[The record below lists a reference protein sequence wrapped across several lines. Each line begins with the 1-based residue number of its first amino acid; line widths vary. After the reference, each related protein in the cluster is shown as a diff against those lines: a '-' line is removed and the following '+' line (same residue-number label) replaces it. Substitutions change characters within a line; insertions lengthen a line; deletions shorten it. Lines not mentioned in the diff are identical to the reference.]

1 MSLFR
6 SNRILLKKL
15 NSKDYASEF
24 FAWQKNHLLKPEV
37 FNHFVKFVEFYKLH
51 FVEKSSNNLI
61 KNEEFFQKY
70 FVNPIAKSNETSKL
84 VEKTL
89 EEKNNEFLSKLT
101 HKSNTSISETSQLY
115 KYLINKSHF
124 DDRNRLVFDINNLNK
139 SYYQV
144 GDVIVLN
151 NKTNNILIDSLNL
164 AVIIKLPSKD
174 DLNMVCISTTEDVMT
189 ISKNNVLFRMDN
201 VFNFM
206 ESSTVPTSIFNNL
219 FSENP
224 TLNKVL
230 IPDTLFHHIPRL
242 FMEVLEL
249 LKRDLKDEIKT
260 IKTDVSVIIDDI
272 LRYNTDLTLNEL
284 YFKVVEELNILCPKE
299 PYSTEPKEVCCSV
312 YIAMLYYLIETNY
325 QMCTNMRGMPY
336 FNLNKSRD
344 LKLTNPDFNIP
355 DINAIANDYMGSV
368 DFAELINKY
377 KNNGLEQGDINL
389 YDVLSKDAQV
399 HESEHKVR
407 HDPNFDTL
415 KKMFENVQISPSNYK
430 AKTKYMNPEKVDKL
444 QEGKESAIYAIDSAS
459 TVEVD
464 DGLSLEY
471 LHDNKFRVNCY
482 ISAVSDFF
490 LKDKLDERERLL
502 LENIFARNSSL
513 YYLSKVDKMICV
525 DAIND
530 HYSLSANNG
539 NTPALKFSVI
549 ISKNSDGYT
558 VERDTFEIS
567 KTNGY
572 NDLNRVTYEEV
583 DNLINTDLKE
593 TSVLKD
599 LYNISKHLREDR
611 KGSRFYKSL
620 EFNNQNSVQV
630 KSSGSDFII
639 DVENVEKKS
648 QILVSEFMLLF
659 NHLTATY
666 CSQNNIP
673 IIYRSC
679 PPSLGLENDSQK
691 IDGKIFTYTANPKY
705 AKFIT
710 PESYYTM
717 EPSPHYSTGFEYYT
731 HITSPLRRLPDLLNT
746 LVIMKHLADK
756 SLTAEELRKLK
767 VVFEQDVCV
776 GSQQTKKFN
785 KYLQKYYL
793 LKALKTDQDYLENLL
808 KQGGTLTTSTF
819 GDSKQSDL
827 SQKDEL
833 LPIQNVNI
841 VKKTVNNYKS
851 TLERDQKKFDSLDR
865 VYVVFKGCIVADLE
879 IDSKIKCNYSEGQ
892 SCKDLVLHTLDP
904 VKLQF
909 SVKLK

>member
-1 MSLFR
+1 MSLLR
-6 SNRILLKKL
+6 PNRVLLKKVS
-15 NSKDYASEF
+15 SKDFASRF
-24 FAWQKNHLLKPEV
+24 FDWQKTHLLKPEV
-37 FNHFVKFVEFYKLH
+37 FSHFVKFVEFYKLH
-51 FVEKSSNNLI
+51 FIKNSSNISI

-70 FVNPIAKSNETSKL
+70 FVDPISKSNETSKL
-84 VEKTL
+84 VEKAL
-89 EEKNNEFLSKLT
+89 EEKNNEFLSKVT
-101 HKSNTSISETSQLY
+101 HKASASISEPSELY
-115 KYLINKSHF
+115 KYLINKSHL
-124 DDRNRLVFDINNLNK
+124 DNRNRLVFDIDNLNK

-174 DLNMVCISTTEDVMT
+174 DLNMVCLSTTEDVMT

-201 VFNFM
+201 VFNFID
-206 ESSTVPTSIFNNL
+206 TTAPTNIFNNL
-219 FSENP
+219 FCETP

-249 LKRDLKDEIKT
+249 LKRHLKDEIKSR
-260 IKTDVSVIIDDI
+260 KTEVNVIIDEI
-272 LRYNTDLTLNEL
+272 LRYDTELTLSEL
-284 YFKVVEELNILCPKE
+284 YTKVIKDLNILSPE
-299 PYSTEPKEVCCSV
+299 NPYSTDPKEVYCSV
-312 YIAMLYYLIETNY
+312 YIAMLYCLIENNY
-325 QMCTNMRGMPY
+325 EMSTNMRGMPY
-336 FNLNKSRD
+336 FNLNKFKG

-355 DINAIANDYMGSV
+355 EINLITNDYMESV

-377 KNNGLEQGDINL
+377 KSNHLEQGDINL
-389 YDVLSKDAQV
+389 YDVLSKDAQA
-399 HESEHKVR
+399 HESKHKVR
-407 HDPNFDTL
+407 HDPKLDTL
-415 KKMFENVQISPSNYK
+415 KKMFDNVQITPSNYK
-430 AKTKYMNPEKVDKL
+430 AETKYMNPAKVDKL
-444 QEGKESAIYAIDSAS
+444 QKGKESAIYAIDSAS

-471 LHDNKFRVNCY
+471 LYNNKFRVNCY

-502 LENIFARNSSL
+502 LENILARNSSL

-530 HYSLSANNG
+530 HYSLSASNG
-539 NTPALKFSVI
+539 NTPVLKFSVI
-549 ISKNSDGYT
+549 ISKNSKGYM
-558 VERDTFEIS
+558 VESDSFEIS

-572 NDLNRVTYEEV
+572 NNLKRVTYEEV
-583 DNLINTDLKE
+583 DNLINTKVKE

-599 LYNISKHLREDR
+599 LYNISNDLRKGR
-611 KGSRFYKSL
+611 KGSKFYKSL

-630 KSSGSDFII
+630 KSSGNDLII

-648 QILVSEFMLLF
+648 QVLVSEFMLLF

-666 CSQNNIP
+666 CSQKNIP

-679 PPSLGLENDSQK
+679 PPSLGLENGSQK

-717 EPSPHYSTGFEYYT
+717 EPSPHYSTGFKYYT

-756 SLTAEELRKLK
+756 SLTAEEMKKLK
-767 VVFEQDVCV
+767 VIFEQDVCV
-776 GSQQTKKFN
+776 GIQQTKKFN

-793 LKALKTDQDYLENLL
+793 LKALKTNNSYLKELL
-808 KQGGTLTTSTF
+808 KHGGILTTSTF

-841 VKKTVNNYKS
+841 VKKTVNSYKN
-851 TLERDQKKFDSLDR
+851 TLEKEQKNFESQDR

-879 IDSKIKCNYSEGQ
+879 IDSKIKSNYFEGQ
-892 SCKDLVLHTLDP
+892 TCKNLVLHTLDP
-904 VKLQF
+904 VRMQF
-909 SVKLK
+909 SVKLQ

>member
-6 SNRILLKKL
+6 SNRILLKKVS
-15 NSKDYASEF
+15 SKDYASEF

-51 FVEKSSNNLI
+51 FIEKSSNNLI

-70 FVNPIAKSNETSKL
+70 FVDPIAKSNETSKL

-89 EEKNNEFLSKLT
+89 EEKNKEFLGKLT
-101 HKSNTSISETSQLY
+101 HKSNASISETSQLY
-115 KYLINKSHF
+115 KYLINKSHL
-124 DDRNRLVFDINNLNK
+124 DDSNRLVFDVNSLHK
-139 SYYQV
+139 SYYEV

-189 ISKNNVLFRMDN
+189 ISKNNVLFRVDN
-201 VFNFM
+201 VFNFTD
-206 ESSTVPTSIFNNL
+206 SNTVPTSIFNNL
-219 FSENP
+219 FSETP
-224 TLNKVL
+224 TLSKAL
-230 IPDTLFHHIPRL
+230 IPDTLFHHIPRV

-249 LKRDLKDEIKT
+249 LKRDLKNEIKAR
-260 IKTDVSVIIDDI
+260 KTDVSVIINDI
-272 LRYNTDLTLNEL
+272 LRYNTDLTLSEL
-284 YFKVVEELNILCPKE
+284 YTKVVEELNMLYPKE
-299 PYSTEPKEVCCSV
+299 PYSTDPKEVCCSV
-312 YIAMLYYLIETNY
+312 YISMIYYLIENNY
-325 QMCTNMRGMPY
+325 QMFTNMRGVPY

-355 DINAIANDYMGSV
+355 DINAITNDYMKSV

-377 KNNGLEQGDINL
+377 KKNGLEQGDINL
-389 YDVLSKDAQV
+389 FDVLSKDAQV
-399 HESEHKVR
+399 HESEHQVR
-407 HDPNFDTL
+407 HDPNLDNL
-415 KKMFENVQISPSNYK
+415 KEMFKNVQISPSNYN
-430 AKTKYMNPEKVDKL
+430 AKTKYMNPAKVYEFQK
-444 QEGKESAIYAIDSAS
+444 GKESAIYAIDSAS

-471 LHDNKFRVNCY
+471 LHENKIKVNCY

-490 LKDKLDERERLL
+490 LKDKLDEKERLL
-502 LENIFARNSSL
+502 LENVYARNSSL

-530 HYSLSANNG
+530 HYSLSASNG
-539 NTPALKFSVI
+539 NTPVLKFSVT
-549 ISKNSDGYT
+549 ISKNSDGYR
-558 VERDTFEIS
+558 VEKDTFEIS
-567 KTNGY
+567 KADGY
-572 NDLNRVTYEEV
+572 KDLKRVTYEEV
-583 DNLINTDLKE
+583 DSLIDTNLKE
-593 TSVLKD
+593 TSVLRD
-599 LYNISKHLREDR
+599 LYNISNHLRKDR

-630 KSSGSDFII
+630 KSSGNDLTI

-666 CSQNNIP
+666 CSLNNIP

-691 IDGKIFTYTANPKY
+691 IDGKMFTYTANPKY

-717 EPSPHYSTGFEYYT
+717 EPSPHYSTGFEFYT

-746 LVIMKHLADK
+746 LVIMKHLANK

-793 LKALKTDQDYLENLL
+793 LKALKTDKDYLKNLL
-808 KQGGTLTTSTF
+808 KQGGVLTTSTF

-841 VKKTVNNYKS
+841 VKKTVNNYKN
-851 TLERDQKKFDSLDR
+851 TLEKNQKKFDSLDR

-879 IDSKIKCNYSEGQ
+879 IDSKIKSIYSEGQ
-892 SCKDLVLHTLDP
+892 PCKDLVLQTLDP